1 MRAANE
7 KDNVKEVEW
16 HSSNLNDD
24 GDNKCPPPSHA

>member
-24 GDNKCPPPSHA
+24 GDNKGPPPSHA